1 MKKRVGVSDTEIE
14 HSLPCLFS
22 GFCFS
27 RGAVGRYQ
35 RYLMLYLKMAKATS
49 DKLLWLIFNFFIS

>member
-35 RYLMLYLKMAKATS
+35 RYLMLYLEM
-49 DKLLWLIFNFFIS
+49 DFLF